1 MCFCLKVSIFAV
13 SPNPPPKPKKIRSEP
28 PPLKPAVWPS
38 KQPVA
43 SMQLQQFLKAQ
54 RLSQKQPVQ
63 RGPPPLNKMQYFAN
77 DSRTEYQKQ
86 QQQMHQKLMQQRM
99 ANNNSIR
106 EDSPNP
112 MDFLEVT
119 ILRLIFFY
127 LFCLNFKFQ

>member
-1 MCFCLKVSIFAV
+1 M
-13 SPNPPPKPKKIRSEP
+13 
-28 PPLKPAVWPS
+28 

-43 SMQLQQFLKAQ
+43 SMQLQQFLKAH
-54 RLSQKQPVQ
+54 RLSQKQSVQ

-106 EDSPNP
+106 DDSPNP
-112 MDFLEVT
+112 MDFLEV
-119 ILRLIFFY
+119 IIFLQIY
-127 LFCLNFKFQ
+127 IYIY